1 MSRKI
6 FLFRNR
12 KSNKPD
18 WAQSS
23 SSPCWW
29 HLGRIS
35 FLFLIIVLSISL
47 DGIYKIFSL
56 GISDAFFSSQV
67 FFTSW
72 TWPSQT
78 RAGHDIWCRN
88 ITNTCRQP
96 GPRVIFK
103 WLNTALSIFLNL
115 SPSLCRKI
123 PSGSVGWPSN
133 LVIKISAPEHIKC
146 YITQTYKS
154 LCSLPFSFQ
163 DFVRYLASN
172 Q

>member
-1 MSRKI
+1 MASGED
-6 FLFRNR
+6 F
-12 KSNKPD
+12 
-18 WAQSS
+18 
-23 SSPCWW
+23 
-29 HLGRIS
+29 IS
-35 FLFLIIVLSISL
+35 FPHHRTFHISL
-47 DGIYKIFSL
+47 YGIYKLFLSWNF
-56 GISDAFFSSQV
+56 GSKQGFDAFFSYQV

-72 TWPSQT
+72 IWPSQT

-88 ITNTCRQP
+88 LTNMCRQP

-123 PSGSVGWPSN
+123 SSGSVGWPSN

-163 DFVRYLASN
+163 DFVRYLV
-172 Q
+172 